1 MAYKMYFTG
10 IKLQLID
17 EGNKLIHDNINN
29 IILYNCIESDCNIPA
44 QLVLDCSL
52 NNMWFPV
59 LDSDITTIL
68 KPYFLQDKLYNIRV
82 VGTDEYNIH
91 LVHMVEKD
99 TNIDV
104 SDHILKSGIGQHLCA
119 AMRTGYNLQY
129 FIYLYHNK

>member
-1 MAYKMYFTG
+1 MYFTG

-17 EGNKLIHDNINN
+17 EGNKIIYVYFDK

-52 NNMWFPV
+52 NNMWFPI
-59 LDSDITTIL
+59 LNSDITTLL
-68 KPYFLQDKLYNIRV
+68 KPYFIQDKLYNIRIV
-82 VGTDEYNIH
+82 ETNEYNIH

-104 SDHILKSGIGQHLCA
+104 SDHILKSGIGQRLCA
-119 AMRTGYNLQY
+119 AMRTGIIYNIFF
-129 FIYLYHNK
+129 FIYHNK